1 MAFSGF
7 LLCALMVVLAGNSVS
22 GHSPPNGLEDKECV
36 AAVEMIRAYFRED
49 SVQQFVSSTLK
60 KGCLGVHSKDKC
72 DLKVKEALS
81 DLDKLVFCKMQPKDL
96 CLLRNYT
103 GKGVIKEVQVDSFV
117 KGGVICR
124 TIVTLVK
131 NYLEEHSDLIA
142 DAVAEAAAGLC
153 SYIPLPE
160 ILFPCK
166 EVVRKFMAELFNQIV
181 SELNP
186 AVICN
191 I

>member
-103 GKGVIKEVQVDSFV
+103 GKGVIKEVQQV